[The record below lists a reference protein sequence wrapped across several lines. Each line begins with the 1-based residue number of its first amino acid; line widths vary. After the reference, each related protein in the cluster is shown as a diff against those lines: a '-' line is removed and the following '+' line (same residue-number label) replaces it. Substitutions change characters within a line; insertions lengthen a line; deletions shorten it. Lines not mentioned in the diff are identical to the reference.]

1 MCCKVGNWSSHFTQE
16 CLAPIIEA
24 TQAVKPPNY
33 QTVLELD
40 RKIREFSVP
49 VLPESSYSDHAT
61 MERRSFGRSGYKELS
76 ACGGALTHS
85 YCLTLSVKRSCS
97 CTGGSLHRL
106 WESFLRI
113 HSEVL

>member
-1 MCCKVGNWSSHFTQE
+1 MRCKVGNWSSHFTKE

-49 VLPESSYSDHAT
+49 ELRNSTDFDRAPMVK
-61 MERRSFGRSGYKELS
+61 RSFGPSGYRLS
-76 ACGGALTHS
+76 TCHGALTHS
-85 YCLTLSVKRSCS
+85 YQLT
-97 CTGGSLHRL
+97 
-106 WESFLRI
+106 
-113 HSEVL
+113 

>member
-1 MCCKVGNWSSHFTQE
+1 MRCKVGNWSSRFTKE

-49 VLPESSYSDHAT
+49 VLPESSYVDHAT

-76 ACGGALTHS
+76 ACGGSSTHS
-85 YCLTLSVKRSCS
+85 YYLT
-97 CTGGSLHRL
+97 
-106 WESFLRI
+106 
-113 HSEVL
+113 